1 MSYHVE
7 LMPQAFK
14 SLEALDKI
22 TAQRVV
28 KKLRWL
34 ADNFDDLPPEPL
46 VHDLKGLFKLRVGDY
61 RALYSVKEARII
73 VHLIGHRREIYKQ

>member
-1 MSYHVE
+1 VSYHVE

-46 VHDLKGLFKLRVGDY
+46 VHDLKGLFKLRVWD
-61 RALYSVKEARII
+61 
-73 VHLIGHRREIYKQ
+73 